1 MADLGSVI
9 LADSHRRIVERRE
22 GVGPDIDYLRGISLH
37 GLHDVQDMFPV
48 QLQEPA
54 ANDSGG
60 YVGETQKTPWLLWV
74 SSQGVLLLCNYL
86 ESNDYHL

>member
-37 GLHDVQDMFPV
+37 GFHDVQDMFPV

-54 ANDSGG
+54 ADDSGG
-60 YVGETQKTPWLLWV
+60 YVILIDPTV
-74 SSQGVLLLCNYL
+74 SRPVQQTSTI
-86 ESNDYHL
+86 SST